1 MSIPPNS
8 RHVKPPRRYDSTRRR
23 AQAAQTRQDILKAA
37 LQLFLEGGY
46 AGTTINDVAAAAGV
60 AVENIYPGFGRKAA
74 LFKRG
79 VEAAIAGGAAPAAL
93 TPQAPPGVLAMIAG
107 QKPRPGVRLHAP

>member
-23 AQAAQTRQDILKAA
+23 AQAAQTRQDILRAA
-37 LQLFLEGGY
+37 LQLFLVGGD

-60 AVENIYPGFGRKAA
+60 AVETNYRGFGTKAA
-74 LFKRG
+74 WFIGESDASLVGGAAR
-79 VEAAIAGGAAPAAL
+79 AAIAPEE
-93 TPQAPPGVLAMIAG
+93 
-107 QKPRPGVRLHAP
+107 RPVMRATI

>member
-8 RHVKPPRRYDSTRRR
+8 PHVKPPRRYDSTRRR

-37 LQLFLEGGY
+37 LQLFLESGY

-60 AVENIYPGFGRKAA
+60 AVEANYPGVGRKGA

-79 VEAAIAGGAAPAAL
+79 VEAAVARGAAPAPLPPHERPLVRAAVAGAQPRAGVPAL
-93 TPQAPPGVLAMIAG
+93 
-107 QKPRPGVRLHAP
+107 

>member
-8 RHVKPPRRYDSTRRR
+8 RHVKQPRRYDSTRRR

-60 AVENIYPGFGRKAA
+60 AGGGHY
-74 LFKRG
+74 RG
-79 VEAAIAGGAAPAAL
+79 VGGEEGLFQRGGGGAGGGG
-93 TPQAPPGVLAMIAG
+93 APPPPPPPPA
-107 QKPRPGVRLHAP
+107 RPGGRARCA

>member
-8 RHVKPPRRYDSTRRR
+8 RHVKQPRRYDSTRRR
-23 AQAAQTRQDILKAA
+23 AQAAETRQDILKAA

-60 AVENIYPGFGRKAA
+60 AVGANYPGVGGKAA
-74 LFKRG
+74 LFKSG
-79 VEAAIAGGAAPAAL
+79 VGGAIPAGAAPAA
-93 TPQAPPGVLAMIAG
+93 PP
-107 QKPRPGVRLHAP
+107 PRARA

>member
-8 RHVKPPRRYDSTRRR
+8 RDVKPPRRYDSTRRR

-60 AVENIYPGFGRKAA
+60 AVETIYPGFGRKGA
-74 LFKRG
+74 LFQRG
-79 VEAAIAGGAAPAAL
+79 VEAAIARGGAPAAL
-93 TPQAPPGVLAMIAG
+93 HPHAAPVGRTV
-107 QKPRPGVRLHAP
+107 

>member
-8 RHVKPPRRYDSTRRR
+8 PHVKPPRRYDSTRRR

-60 AVENIYPGFGRKAA
+60 AGGDPYPGVRRHAA
-74 LFKRG
+74 L
-79 VEAAIAGGAAPAAL
+79 VERGGAAASARG
-93 TPQAPPGVLAMIAG
+93 APPPAHPPPA
-107 QKPRPGVRLHAP
+107 RPM